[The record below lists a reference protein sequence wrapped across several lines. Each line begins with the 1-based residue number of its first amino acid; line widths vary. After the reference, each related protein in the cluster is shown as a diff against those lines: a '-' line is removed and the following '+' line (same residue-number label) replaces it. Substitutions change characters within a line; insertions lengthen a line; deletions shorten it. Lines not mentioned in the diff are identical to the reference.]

1 MGRPRRPLYR
11 VLLTSAILALVVAA
25 LLVAYL
31 ERRAAALQQ
40 EQTNVIVQQICDR
53 TAAVLAA
60 HIRKRLDSALFESI
74 EGIGH
79 PQMLAYDLPR
89 IATYLAD
96 GYKRNPYVDRF
107 FFWAEGRSPLSESQV
122 VFYSTSNDA
131 TGRVAPVVD
140 PQGRQL
146 GSLVSEPELGRE
158 ILRLAR
164 TEAPGQT
171 FVVLERTIAGFQYQ
185 VILHPLWSN
194 DRRLGFSSLI
204 GYTVNLGKVDARMFH
219 ALLDEDV
226 KTFLNPDSRMPTFAA
241 TLVDESGKV
250 VYGQQVAP
258 EVPSGRAALDLL
270 FFPYEPLTQWLA
282 GRPPVRIWQVVVSAP
297 GSVAYT
303 HFPGKW
309 LVLAIVMLIVIAVVC
324 AVSVERQATRLSRMQ
339 ADFVANASHQLKTP
353 LSLLSTAVET
363 LTLDRVPPERQ
374 KEYLKI
380 LLSQTRRITS
390 LVERIL
396 EFSRVEAGP
405 NVYRMEPI
413 NLVSLVRAVVDRF
426 RTESQ
431 QDKIPITFESSR
443 EVVIA
448 RADANAIEQAIL
460 NLLDNAIKYGDEQN
474 RVTVAIA
481 QSNGYAA
488 ISVRD
493 EGFGI
498 HSGDLPHIFGK
509 FYRGR
514 TGGDGR
520 PGFGLGLAVV
530 DSVARAHGGRAT
542 VQTASSRGSEFTLLL
557 PAIPP
562 NDHGL
567 SDSRH

>member
-1 MGRPRRPLYR
+1 MMGRPRRPLYR

-309 LVLAIVMLIVIAVVC
+309 LVLAIV
-324 AVSVERQATRLSRMQ
+324 
-339 ADFVANASHQLKTP
+339 
-353 LSLLSTAVET
+353 
-363 LTLDRVPPERQ
+363 
-374 KEYLKI
+374 
-380 LLSQTRRITS
+380 
-390 LVERIL
+390 
-396 EFSRVEAGP
+396 
-405 NVYRMEPI
+405 
-413 NLVSLVRAVVDRF
+413 
-426 RTESQ
+426 
-431 QDKIPITFESSR
+431 
-443 EVVIA
+443 
-448 RADANAIEQAIL
+448 
-460 NLLDNAIKYGDEQN
+460 
-474 RVTVAIA
+474 
-481 QSNGYAA
+481 
-488 ISVRD
+488 
-493 EGFGI
+493 
-498 HSGDLPHIFGK
+498 
-509 FYRGR
+509 
-514 TGGDGR
+514 
-520 PGFGLGLAVV
+520 
-530 DSVARAHGGRAT
+530 
-542 VQTASSRGSEFTLLL
+542 
-557 PAIPP
+557 
-562 NDHGL
+562 
-567 SDSRH
+567 

>member
-1 MGRPRRPLYR
+1 
-11 VLLTSAILALVVAA
+11 
-25 LLVAYL
+25 
-31 ERRAAALQQ
+31 
-40 EQTNVIVQQICDR
+40 
-53 TAAVLAA
+53 
-60 HIRKRLDSALFESI
+60 
-74 EGIGH
+74 
-79 PQMLAYDLPR
+79 
-89 IATYLAD
+89 
-96 GYKRNPYVDRF
+96 
-107 FFWAEGRSPLSESQV
+107 
-122 VFYSTSNDA
+122 
-131 TGRVAPVVD
+131 
-140 PQGRQL
+140 
-146 GSLVSEPELGRE
+146 
-158 ILRLAR
+158 
-164 TEAPGQT
+164 
-171 FVVLERTIAGFQYQ
+171 
-185 VILHPLWSN
+185 
-194 DRRLGFSSLI
+194 
-204 GYTVNLGKVDARMFH
+204 
-219 ALLDEDV
+219 
-226 KTFLNPDSRMPTFAA
+226 
-241 TLVDESGKV
+241 
-250 VYGQQVAP
+250 
-258 EVPSGRAALDLL
+258 
-270 FFPYEPLTQWLA
+270 
-282 GRPPVRIWQVVVSAP
+282 
-297 GSVAYT
+297 
-303 HFPGKW
+303 
-309 LVLAIVMLIVIAVVC
+309 
-324 AVSVERQATRLSRMQ
+324 ERQATRLSRMQ